1 MLCRHGRD
9 LEITRKTKKDK
20 LLLLAE
26 REPPPELN
34 LTARPHAATARVS
47 HLSPRHVSSAAAS
60 PGHVSPAASP
70 PERGV
75 KRSGPV
81 ANNNLAAAKKLR
93 TPATSPSPPP
103 PRPGGGEAAAAG
115 EAAASDLS
123 VLLRSPENGDK
134 VKKIVMD
141 FRLALHE
148 DLNGNR

>member
-1 MLCRHGRD
+1 MLRRHGRD

-47 HLSPRHVSSAAAS
+47 HLSPRHVASAAAS

-70 PERGV
+70 PERGL

-81 ANNNLAAAKKLR
+81 ANNNLAAAKKLK
-93 TPATSPSPPP
+93 TPATTPSPPP
-103 PRPGGGEAAAAG
+103 PLPGGG

>member
-26 REPPPELN
+26 REPPPE
-34 LTARPHAATARVS
+34 ARPHAATARVS
-47 HLSPRHVSSAAAS
+47 HLSPRHVASAAAS

-70 PERGV
+70 PERGL
-75 KRSGPV
+75 KRSAGPV
-81 ANNNLAAAKKLR
+81 THNNLAAAKKLK

>member
-1 MLCRHGRD
+1 MKRRCKSCVVRHGRD
-9 LEITRKTKKDK
+9 LEITRKSKKDK

-34 LTARPHAATARVS
+34 LTARVS
-47 HLSPRHVSSAAAS
+47 HLSPRHVASAASS
-60 PGHVSPAASP
+60 PGHASPAASP

-75 KRSGPV
+75 KRSGPST
-81 ANNNLAAAKKLR
+81 NNDLAAAKRLK
-93 TPATSPSPPP
+93 TPATAPSPPP

-115 EAAASDLS
+115 EVAASDLS

>member
-1 MLCRHGRD
+1 MCRHGRD

-70 PERGV
+70 PERGL
-75 KRSGPV
+75 KRPGPV

-93 TPATSPSPPP
+93 TSATSPP